1 MKSSNALM
9 LQKGIIVFALI
20 FTVSSSVS
28 YSQGNSKNIRT
39 AEYAQLQKNLCR
51 GWNTWNTNSVLS
63 HVHLPEAFAV
73 NLCIKNSGTGE
84 PYVNSFYKANET
96 LGRPEKI
103 KLGSRSDDGSYTELE
118 MSFKAFSWQT
128 ESRFKI
134 KVQSASDGDELF
146 LLVTV
151 LERDKFRP
159 PYLTVEAGTLWNRN
173 GQITKNGDTIT
184 AKYNNRSFTL
194 QTTAKTLPEEV
205 RWLSMYRDAGWPGP
219 VDAFWGR
226 YAVLTDDPETARH
239 WLDTDSIDMLMN
251 WPGEPGW
258 DAPRLF
264 MLTRGKTYL
273 RMQAGPPGDSTVA
286 LHALDIFEHLSGSA
300 LRLLER

>member
-1 MKSSNALM
+1 MFERLKNAFGARPVVGPADESL
-9 LQKGIIVFALI
+9 
-20 FTVSSSVS
+20 
-28 YSQGNSKNIRT
+28 
-39 AEYAQLQKNLCR
+39 AQWAHERL
-51 GWNTWNTNSVLS
+51 LS
-63 HVHLPEAFAV
+63 HMPLLGGAFAMGGR
-73 NLCIKNSGTGE
+73 LLDRPFRAECIASSRAYIQGMELMAKADLGLTPEVTVIVMNRALKRSLE
-84 PYVNSFYKANET
+84 AHANE
-96 LGRPEKI
+96 LYAE
-103 KLGSRSDDGSYTELE
+103 
-118 MSFKAFSWQT
+118 
-128 ESRFKI
+128 
-134 KVQSASDGDELF
+134 
-146 LLVTV
+146 VT
-151 LERDKFRP
+151 D
-159 PYLTVEAGTLWNRN
+159 A
-173 GQITKNGDTIT
+173 
-184 AKYNNRSFTL
+184 L

-239 WLDTDSIDMLMN
+239 WLDKDSIDMLMN